1 MENKFLLKRPIITEK
16 STELGKYGKYTFL
29 VAKELTSSE
38 AKKIVESK
46 YNVKVIKTNVINA
59 KSKVR
64 RLGNSVGEKPGY
76 KKIIVTL
83 QKGQKLDILPQ

>member
-1 MENKFLLKRPIITEK
+1 M
-16 STELGKYGKYTFL
+16 
-29 VAKELTSSE
+29 
-38 AKKIVESK
+38 ESK

-76 KKIIVTL
+76 KNNCDIAERSKIGYT
-83 QKGQKLDILPQ
+83 PQ

>member
-1 MENKFLLKRPIITEK
+1 M
-16 STELGKYGKYTFL
+16 
-29 VAKELTSSE
+29 
-38 AKKIVESK
+38 ESK

-76 KKIIVTL
+76 KKLIVTL
-83 QKGQKLDILPQ
+83 QKGQKLDILPSSSISSL